1 MTLSKFLLPTLLLA
15 AAAFPQDYGGQSGT
29 APQQPG
35 QQSPSTSDATGAQPA
50 QEQAPPDKRVF
61 GVLPNY
67 RTANETAVYTSISVK
82 EKFVIASKDSF
93 DYPLV
98 LLASAIAG
106 LGQLTNQNPS
116 FGQGLAGYGRR
127 LGTGYADQAIGN
139 MMTEAIF
146 PAMLREDPRYFR
158 RGYGSKW
165 SRAWYAATRVFV
177 TRTDDGGHRFNYS
190 EVLGNATGVAISNLY
205 YPDGRDVVDN
215 VLRLGEQIGVD
226 SISQVLKEFW
236 PDVKHLLFQRHTEP
250 DDASS
255 RPSPTH

>member
-29 APQQPG
+29 APQQPS
-35 QQSPSTSDATGAQPA
+35 QQSPSTSDATGVQPA
-50 QEQAPPDKRVF
+50 QELAPPDKRVF

-116 FGQGLAGYGRR
+116 FGQGLAGR
-127 LGTGYADQAIGN
+127 
-139 MMTEAIF
+139 
-146 PAMLREDPRYFR
+146 
-158 RGYGSKW
+158 
-165 SRAWYAATRVFV
+165 
-177 TRTDDGGHRFNYS
+177 S
-190 EVLGNATGVAISNLY
+190 EE
-205 YPDGRDVVDN
+205 R
-215 VLRLGEQIGVD
+215 
-226 SISQVLKEFW
+226 
-236 PDVKHLLFQRHTEP
+236 
-250 DDASS
+250 
-255 RPSPTH
+255 

>member
-15 AAAFPQDYGGQSGT
+15 AAAFPQDYGSQSGT